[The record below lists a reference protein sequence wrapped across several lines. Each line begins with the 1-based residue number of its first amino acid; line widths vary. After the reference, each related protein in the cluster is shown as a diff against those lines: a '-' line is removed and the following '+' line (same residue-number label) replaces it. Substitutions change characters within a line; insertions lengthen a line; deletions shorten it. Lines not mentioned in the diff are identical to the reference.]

1 MKKPNNSLRLRHILD
16 AIERIGSHLD
26 GFETHGFQV
35 DVKTQ
40 DAVVRQLE
48 IIGEA
53 AANLT
58 PELRKANSHVAWQV
72 ATAARNRLIHG
83 YFDVDPEMIWGIT
96 QNDLPALK
104 AQIEAILENSK
115 EL

>member
-16 AIERIGSHLD
+16 AIEMIGSHLE
-26 GFETHGFQV
+26 GIEIGSFQI
-35 DVKTQ
+35 DRKTQ

-53 AANLT
+53 ASNLT
-58 PELRKANSHVAWQV
+58 RELRAANPHVEWKS

-83 YFDVDPEMIWGIT
+83 YFDVDPDVVWDIVE
-96 QNDLPALK
+96 NDLPILK
-104 AQIEAILENSK
+104 IQVEEIVKSLK
-115 EL
+115 